1 MRHCPPG
8 IDPLVSTL
16 LAASAALPAIS
27 AARESG
33 TAADSSH
40 RNATSIR
47 LRDAASLLGSCPRQL
62 RRAGQ
67 RTRWRREF
75 CSLSSSDRHRAPPAS
90 AVSAPRA
97 LRLPASAAPPISVP
111 VEAELLQKN

>member
-16 LAASAALPAIS
+16 LVASAALPAIS
-27 AARESG
+27 AARGSG
-33 TAADSSH
+33 TVSDSSH

-47 LRDAASLLGSCPRQL
+47 LRDAASATGSCPPQL

-75 CSLSSSDRHRAPPAS
+75 CSLSSSDRHRAQPVS
-90 AVSAPRA
+90 AVSAPQA
-97 LRLPASAAPPISVP
+97 LLLSASAVPPISVP
-111 VEAELLQKN
+111 AEAADLQKN